1 MSAVPATG
9 CGLGKALDTFELMF
23 TDVVFNWG
31 ARGRWRPC
39 RKCVS
44 GKMPRIAASGVV

>member
-23 TDVVFNWG
+23 TDVVFKLG
-31 ARGRWRPC
+31 SSRTVEALSKM
-39 RKCVS
+39 RKWQD
-44 GKMPRIAASGVV
+44 A